1 MGVKPL
7 SRWARGPER
16 STGID
21 PAKGLARDAQGVS
34 LSLTLTER
42 VCMSRWARGP
52 ERSTGID
59 PAKGLARDAQAAG
72 LATSLAERASS
83 HVVCRGLT

>member
-21 PAKGLARDAQGVS
+21 PAKRPV
-34 LSLTLTER
+34 
-42 VCMSRWARGP
+42 
-52 ERSTGID
+52 
-59 PAKGLARDAQAAG
+59 RDAQAAG